1 MATKK
6 RTERPER
13 SERTERTE
21 GLPKDVMA
29 GGIFKG
35 LASLVER
42 LGELAEAGEQIS
54 KNTEFKAGEAG
65 GKEIKGV
72 YGFSV
77 KMGIGKEGS
86 SFKVEPFGN
95 VGRPEETSVNRGKE
109 AAVHEVRE
117 PIVDVFEEE
126 THTLIVIEMP
136 GVSKDDLSVEVE
148 GDIVTIGAEKAGKK
162 YHKEILLGAP
172 VQKKKMTITSNNGV
186 FEIKFRK

>member
-54 KNTEFKAGEAG
+54 KSTEFKTSGAG

-95 VGRPEETSVNRGKE
+95 VGRPEESPAGGSKE

-117 PIVDVFEEE
+117 PIVDVFEEDAY
-126 THTLIVIEMP
+126 TLIVIEMP
-136 GVSKDDLSVEVE
+136 GVAKDDLSVEVVD
-148 GDIVTIGAEKAGKK
+148 DIVTIGAERAGKR
-162 YHKEILLGAP
+162 YHKEILLSAP

-186 FEIKFRK
+186 FEIKFKK